1 MAIETWLIYLVAA
14 IGLSLSP
21 GPNGLLAL
29 THGALHGR
37 RMTLYTITGG
47 CLGFILVIALSM
59 FGIGALLNASLGWL
73 SVLKWVGG
81 AYLVWLGIQVWRS
94 PPIGLSTL
102 AAAAPRTG
110 HSLFRQGMLAAVSN
124 PKVIL
129 FFAAF
134 LPQFI
139 DPTRSLLVQFVV
151 LAGTFAVVEFS
162 MELLVASLA
171 TRISHWLARVGRR
184 FNQSCGAAFM
194 AIGVALPLRG

>member
-1 MAIETWLIYLVAA
+1 M
-14 IGLSLSP
+14 
-21 GPNGLLAL
+21 
-29 THGALHGR
+29 
-37 RMTLYTITGG
+37 
-47 CLGFILVIALSM
+47 
-59 FGIGALLNASLGWL
+59 
-73 SVLKWVGG
+73 
-81 AYLVWLGIQVWRS
+81 
-94 PPIGLSTL
+94 
-102 AAAAPRTG
+102 
-110 HSLFRQGMLAAVSN
+110 
-124 PKVIL
+124 IL

-184 FNQSCGAAFM
+184 FNQSCGAAFI